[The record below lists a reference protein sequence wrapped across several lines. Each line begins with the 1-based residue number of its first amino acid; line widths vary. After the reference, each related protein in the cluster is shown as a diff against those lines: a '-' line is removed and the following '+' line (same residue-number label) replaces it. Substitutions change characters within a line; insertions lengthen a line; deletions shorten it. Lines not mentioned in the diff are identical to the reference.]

1 MSRMRMQ
8 YGWLPDLPDYRDHR
22 YAAPRKVLAKLPRK
36 VDLRAHCPPVLDQG
50 ELGACTAHAIANAHR
65 YDQIRQK
72 ARNAFLP
79 SRLFIYYNE
88 RVMERTVGEDA
99 GAMIRDGIKSIA
111 KQGACPENLWSYD
124 IRKFTRKPPAKA
136 YREAERHQAISYQ
149 RVERSLTQMKGCL
162 AAGTPFV
169 FGFSVY
175 ESFESPRVA
184 RTGNMPMPGRGE
196 RSLGGHAVLAVGY
209 DDAKQV
215 FTVMN
220 SWSERWGD
228 KGYFYMPYAY
238 LADTNL
244 ADDLWAITIVETV

>member
-1 MSRMRMQ
+1 MARSDRK

-36 VDLRAHCPPVLDQG
+36 VDLRPHCPPVLDQG
-50 ELGACTAHAIANAHR
+50 ELGACTAHAIASAHR
-65 YDQIRQK
+65 FDQMRQK
-72 ARNAFLP
+72 AARHFLP

-88 RVMERTVGEDA
+88 RAMEHTVREDA

-111 KQGACPENLWSYD
+111 KLGACPESLWPYD
-124 IRKFTRKPPAKA
+124 ILKFTRKPPARA
-136 YREAERHQAISYQ
+136 YVEAEKHQAIAYQ
-149 RVERSLTQMKGCL
+149 RLSQSLAQMKVCL

-184 RTGNMPMPGRGE
+184 RTGRMTMPGAAE
-196 RSLGGHAVLAVGY
+196 KSLGGHAVLAVGY

-215 FTVMN
+215 FIVMN
-220 SWSERWGD
+220 SWSAAWGD
-228 KGYFYMPYAY
+228 QGYFYMPYAY
-238 LADTNL
+238 LSDSNL
-244 ADDLWAITIVETV
+244 ADDLWAVTIVET